1 MTELCGE
8 VKKSFP
14 QASLK
19 ARLTLKEAEATEAI
33 RLRGQIVVVEAA
45 EAAQASELN
54 AVLEGQV
61 AALESAAVVKNTELE
76 SSNAQIAKLT
86 QDLSNLQLSYNE
98 LSIKAASLE
107 FDKDKLID
115 QVSQL
120 EGTCSELRDEV
131 MGYKLFKEQIEAVQD
146 VQVKVLS
153 DRVAELDA
161 NLMGMALHLDEEFC
175 PRYLAALGGAIG
187 HVIDKGM
194 QVGLAAGIDHGK
206 AGRDLTDVVAY
217 DPSGRLIIC
226 PAAETLEAIQL
237 QPSPKQLMLPIY
249 LLEDQVVIGE
259 TSLSFSLDVANARVQ
274 RLKRNDASEQLSIYD
289 ALVPL
294 IEPRSVENLVGE
306 ASTFRVS
313 ATATTTALS
322 TTFIQASTVPPVLV
336 TDHEVSDVG
345 PSTKVS
351 SPPTIIF

>member
-1 MTELCGE
+1 MRPRRQFVFA
-8 VKKSFP
+8 VK
-14 QASLK
+14 
-19 ARLTLKEAEATEAI
+19 
-33 RLRGQIVVVEAA
+33 IVIVEAA
-45 EAAQASELN
+45 EAARASELN

-61 AALESAAVVKNTELE
+61 AALESSA
-76 SSNAQIAKLT
+76 I
-86 QDLSNLQLSYNE
+86 LSCDE
-98 LSIKAASLE
+98 LSIKDASLE

-120 EGTCSELRDEV
+120 EGTCSGLRDEV

-175 PRYLAALGGAIG
+175 PRYLTTIVGRRWILSRGLKLVVMKCLQSPEYLAALGGAIG
-187 HVIDKGM
+187 HAIDKGM

-206 AGRDLTDVVAY
+206 ARRDLTDVVAY

-237 QPSPKQLMLPIY
+237 QPSPKQLMLPIH

-294 IEPRSVENLVGE
+294 IEPISIENLVGE
-306 ASTFRVS
+306 ASTFRVL
-313 ATATTTALS
+313 AKATTTTLS
-322 TTFIQASTVPPVLV
+322 TTFIQANTVPPVSV

-351 SPPTIIF
+351 SPPAIVF